1 MIQQRADLLRDEKKK
16 FSVLEQEVYNHYKDM
31 VEYFEFV
38 DELDLNKE
46 NYRCMNVSEYGMEF
60 DIELE
65 KGSNV
70 FCTLHV
76 DLDETAIDQCADK
89 IPVKITLV

>member
-1 MIQQRADLLRDEKKK
+1 MIQQRADLLKDEKQK
-16 FSVLEQEVYNHYKDM
+16 FLVLEQKVYNHYKDM

-38 DELDLNKE
+38 DELDLNQE
-46 NYRCMNVSEYGMEF
+46 NYRCMNVSEYGMEL

-70 FCTLHV
+70 FCTLHI
-76 DLDETAIDQCADK
+76 DLDETAINQCADK

>member
-1 MIQQRADLLRDEKKK
+1 MIQQRADLLRNEKKK

-46 NYRCMNVSEYGMEF
+46 NYRCMKVSEYGIEF